1 MTLPSFTTL
10 LSQSLGTY
18 KKYWQSF
25 GMIALLFS
33 AIPGLLFTLAFTP
46 PGETVPL
53 ADFSPLIWLLT
64 VALTVLGMIGSLA
77 SIHLVHHRETNAD
90 WYAAAKVG
98 INRFLP
104 YLSVVI
110 PTAIIILL
118 GLILVIVPGIIISV
132 YLMFV
137 SYVFVIE
144 QQRGLAALRRS
155 RDLVRGHFWLVLG
168 RTFLLGLLYVI
179 IAVPLSLIQVVGP
192 VVVSL
197 ALSPIATIY
206 FYYLYKSLS
215 ESSEKP
221 A

>member
-1 MTLPSFTTL
+1 MTLPSFANL

-18 KKYWQSF
+18 KKHWRSF

-33 AIPGLLFTLAFTP
+33 AIPSLIFSLAFTRP
-46 PGETVPL
+46 NETVPL
-53 ADFSPLIWLLT
+53 TDFSPLIWVLT
-64 VALTVLGMIGSLA
+64 VVLTILGMIGTLA
-77 SIHLVHHRETNAD
+77 SIHLAHHRETNAD

-110 PTAIIILL
+110 PTAIVSFVGLL
-118 GLILVIVPGIIISV
+118 LLIVPGIVVGV

-137 SYVFVIE
+137 SYVFMIE
-144 QQRGLAALRRS
+144 QQRGLNALRRS
-155 RDLVRGHFWLVLG
+155 RDLVRGHFWQVLG

-179 IAVPLSLIQVVGP
+179 IAVPLSLIDVVGP

-206 FYYLYKSLS
+206 FYYLYTSLS
-215 ESSEKP
+215 EPSATP
-221 A
+221 Q

>member
-1 MTLPSFTTL
+1 MILPSFANL
-10 LSQSLGTY
+10 LSQSIQTF
-18 KKYWQSF
+18 KAHWQSF

-33 AIPGLLFTLAFTP
+33 AIPGLIFSLAFTR
-46 PGETVPL
+46 PGEIVPL

-64 VALTVLGMIGSLA
+64 VALTILGMIGTLA
-77 SIHLVHHRETNAD
+77 SIHLAHHKDTNND

-110 PTAIIILL
+110 PTAIVTLL
-118 GLILVIVPGIIISV
+118 GLILLVIPGIIIGV

-137 SYVFVIE
+137 SYVFIIE

-155 RDLVRGHFWLVLG
+155 RDLVRGHFWQVLG

-179 IAVPLSLIQVVGP
+179 IAVPLSLVQVVGP
-192 VVVSL
+192 VIVSL
-197 ALSPIATIY
+197 ILSPIATIY
-206 FYYLYKSLS
+206 FYYLYTSLS
-215 ESSEKP
+215 EPSATP
-221 A
+221 Q